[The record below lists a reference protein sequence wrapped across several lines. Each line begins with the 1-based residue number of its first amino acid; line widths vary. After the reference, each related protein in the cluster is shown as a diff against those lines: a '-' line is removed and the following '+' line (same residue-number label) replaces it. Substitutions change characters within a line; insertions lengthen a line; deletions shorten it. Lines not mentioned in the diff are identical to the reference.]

1 MDKKPRKFLL
11 PLLVSVGVLS
21 LGVVVLFLAKKMGLL
36 GRIFVC
42 MSKKRLETAKRRAV
56 KAVILEDVDFSS
68 TNLTD
73 QGLFD
78 APLVD
83 FMSII
88 CATDDFSD
96 INKIGSGGFGSVY
109 KVISSAIVP
118 KIPTNLRTSYFIDS
132 VYCNYLSLNT
142 HVPCAG

>member
-1 MDKKPRKFLL
+1 MDTKPRKFLL

-21 LGVVVLFLAKKMGLL
+21 LGVVVLFLAKKMGIL

-42 MSKKRLETAKRRAV
+42 MSKKRLEAPKRKAV
-56 KAVILEDVDFSS
+56 KAVILEDVDYSS

-109 KVISSAIVP
+109 KVISSSFVP
-118 KIPTNLRTSYFIDS
+118 KIATKLRTSYSIDS
-132 VYCNYLSLNT
+132 NYCNYLSLNT
-142 HVPCAG
+142 NVPCAG